1 MRPSTLLQQHI
12 DQVQEAISRYPVRN
26 PRLFGSSARGDDR
39 QDSDVDILV
48 DPLPQTTF
56 YDLAD
61 LEIEL
66 EDILGCKV
74 EVRTPRELAP
84 EVAERVAP
92 DLRTM

>member
-12 DQVQEAISRYPVRN
+12 DQVREAISRYPVRN

-39 QDSDVDILV
+39 QDSDIDILV

-61 LEIEL
+61 LEMEL

-74 EVRTPRELAP
+74 DVRTPRELAL